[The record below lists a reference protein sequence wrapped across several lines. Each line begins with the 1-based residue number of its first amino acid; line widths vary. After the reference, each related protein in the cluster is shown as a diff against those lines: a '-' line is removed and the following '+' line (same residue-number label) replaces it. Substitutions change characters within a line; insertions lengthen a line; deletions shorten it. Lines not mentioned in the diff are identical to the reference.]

1 MINKSII
8 NKDATLEEVIKKLKI
23 QGSRCLFVVNNKNKL
38 IGSFSDGD
46 LRKAL
51 LDSYDF
57 NTKILKY
64 YNKKPIKILQK
75 DYRQDVVQDLF
86 QKYNIDIM
94 PVINSQ
100 HKIVKII
107 TLNEF
112 FLKKTKSKFDLIV
125 MAGGKGTRLK
135 PFTNFLPK
143 PMIPVNGKPI
153 IDIIINKFYD
163 FLVGEIYIIVN
174 FKANILKS
182 YLINTFKKKINFLTE
197 KKYLGTAGGLC
208 LINRN
213 VISENFFLSNCDVVI
228 NADLNKIYEY
238 HLKKNS
244 LFTII
249 VADQRFKMNYGSCI
263 INKDGLL
270 KEIIEKPENKY
281 YVNTGVYVLNKKILD
296 LINLNKHLD
305 INDLLND
312 CKKKKVKINVYIIN
326 QSSWA
331 DVGNWKDLSQNQK
344 LI

>member
-1 MINKSII
+1 MINSPII
-8 NKDATLEEVIKKLKI
+8 NREATLEEVIKKLKI
-23 QGSRCLFVVNNKNKL
+23 QGTRCLFVINKKNKL

-57 NTKILKY
+57 KTKIFKY
-64 YNKKPIKILQK
+64 YNKKPIKIFEK
-75 DYRQDVVQDLF
+75 NYKSEVVQELF
-86 QKYNIDIM
+86 QKNNIDIV

-100 HKIVKII
+100 RKIVRII

-112 FLKKTKSKFDLIV
+112 FLKKIKSKFDLIV

-153 IDIIINKFYD
+153 IDIIINKFTD
-163 FLVGEIYIIVN
+163 FLVGEIYVILN
-174 FKANILKS
+174 FKGNILKS
-182 YLINTFKKKINFLTE
+182 YLINSFKKKINFLVE
-197 KKYLGTAGGLC
+197 KKYLGTVGGLS
-208 LINRN
+208 LINRK
-213 VISENFFLSNCDVVI
+213 VISQNFFLSNCDVVI
-228 NADLNKIYEY
+228 NEDLNKIYDY

-244 LFTII
+244 MLTLI

-263 INKDGLL
+263 INKAGLL

-296 LINLNKHLD
+296 LINFNKKLD
-305 INDLLND
+305 INDLINI
-312 CKKKKVKINVYIIN
+312 CKKKNIKINVYLIN
-326 QSSWA
+326 QSSWV
-331 DVGNWKDLSQNQK
+331 DVGNWKDLNENQR

>member
-1 MINKSII
+1 MINSPII
-8 NKDATLEEVIKKLKI
+8 NREATLEEVIKKLKI
-23 QGSRCLFVVNNKNKL
+23 QGTRCLFVINKKNKL

-57 NTKILKY
+57 KTKIFKY
-64 YNKKPIKILQK
+64 YNKKPIKIFEK
-75 DYRQDVVQDLF
+75 NYKSEVVQELF
-86 QKYNIDIM
+86 QKNNIDIV

-100 HKIVKII
+100 RKIVRII

-112 FLKKTKSKFDLIV
+112 FLKKIKSKFDLIV

-153 IDIIINKFYD
+153 IDIIINKFTD
-163 FLVGEIYIIVN
+163 FLVGEIYVILN
-174 FKANILKS
+174 FKGNILKS
-182 YLINTFKKKINFLTE
+182 YLINSFKKKINFLVE
-197 KKYLGTAGGLC
+197 KKYLGTVGGLS
-208 LINRN
+208 LINRK
-213 VISENFFLSNCDVVI
+213 VISQNFFLSNCDVVI
-228 NADLNKIYEY
+228 NEDLNKIYDY

-244 LFTII
+244 MFTLI

-263 INKDGLL
+263 INKAGLL

-296 LINLNKHLD
+296 LINFNKKLD
-305 INDLLND
+305 INDLINV
-312 CKKKKVKINVYIIN
+312 CKKKNIKINVYLIN
-326 QSSWA
+326 QSSWV
-331 DVGNWKDLSQNQK
+331 DVGNWKDLNENQR

>member
-1 MINKSII
+1 MKNKFTIY
-8 NKDATLEEVIKKLKI
+8 KDATLEEVIKKLKV
-23 QGSRCLFVVNNKNKL
+23 QGNKCLFVVNNKNKL

-57 NTKILKY
+57 NSKILKY

-75 DYRQDVVQDLF
+75 NYSQDIVQDLF
-86 QKYNIDIM
+86 QRYNIDII
-94 PVINSQ
+94 PIINSQ
-100 HKIVKII
+100 RKIVKII

-153 IDIIINKFYD
+153 IDIIINKFYN
-163 FLVGEIYIIVN
+163 FLVGEIFIIVN

-197 KKYLGTAGGLC
+197 KKYLGTAGGLS
-208 LINRN
+208 LINRK

-263 INKDGLL
+263 INKNGLL

-312 CKKKKVKINVYIIN
+312 CKKKKIKINVYIIN